1 MKNNQKGRSMVEML
15 GVLAII
21 GVLSAAG
28 LAGYSKAMF
37 KYKVQKTV
45 DIVMQI
51 FQRYAELELKDTS
64 NIPYGMKKNGLF
76 PECEEVTIDSQYCKL
91 PIGEIS
97 DDPVFLNGILTELF
111 WIHFNDSNSCA
122 AFMSYGWDKALPKEW
137 FDPVGFIAID
147 SNKLHILYGKGD
159 KDDGSLS
166 EGWAQFSDIATACH
180 SNSSPYAVFAIRA
193 GYR

>member
-51 FQRYAELELKDTS
+51 FQRYAELEMKDNLGFQGYPDMVET
-64 NIPYGMKKNGLF
+64 GLF
-76 PECEEVTIDSQYCKL
+76 PECERNEWNYCKL
-91 PIGEIS
+91 PIGSIR
-97 DDPVFLNGILTELF
+97 DDIAIENGILTNLI
-111 WIHFNDSNSCA
+111 WIRFNDSNSCI

-137 FDPVGFIAID
+137 FEPIGFIGIESDTIYAI
-147 SNKLHILYGKGD
+147 YGQAVQS
-159 KDDGSLS
+159 DGVTALS
-166 EGWAQFSDIATACH
+166 GAESRDIAEACLG
-180 SNSSPYAVFAIRA
+180 SSQPEAFFAIRA